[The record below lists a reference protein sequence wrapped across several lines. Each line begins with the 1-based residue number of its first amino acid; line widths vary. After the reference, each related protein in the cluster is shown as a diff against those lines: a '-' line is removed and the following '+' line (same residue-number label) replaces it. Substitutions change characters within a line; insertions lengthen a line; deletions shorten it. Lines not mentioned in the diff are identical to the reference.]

1 MARRSRSEFAP
12 GHIRIDRDRVCLED
26 APASSHS
33 RLTPY
38 GSLDCAIFWRLSV
51 SAGLISSS
59 KRSRPRCECWQG
71 KPTPCTSVSSQ
82 AKRQRVDHLP
92 RHPSIFL
99 GPFGSRPSADPA
111 TFWNLLFL
119 AERPS
124 APSRV
129 DDFGPGEC
137 PRVARCAGGG
147 GPKVWVRDSLS
158 ILILQFPC
166 PHHVLR
172 PRDRY
177 RTIAQLFLIG
187 VLPEPVHAALSDA
200 EISTITHFARVPGK
214 ELPQEAPSNPVPV
227 CPPPAL
233 ADLHDAHPHP
243 GFTMRQHSA
252 HLENSLRCAER
263 HPIVWVPRCG
273 IFPDRGRP
281 IQSNFQ
287 FFAKGYCAGK
297 IKRVSA
303 CAQQYRVVYI
313 DRRMSAA
320 CGCPECANE
329 P

>member
-124 APSRV
+124 APSRRR
-129 DDFGPGEC
+129 FW
-137 PRVARCAGGG
+137 ARGVPAC
-147 GPKVWVRDSLS
+147 RSLRWGRRS
-158 ILILQFPC
+158 EGVGQGFLVYPDPPIPLPTSC
-166 PHHVLR
+166 SASAR
-172 PRDRY
+172 P
-177 RTIAQLFLIG
+177 
-187 VLPEPVHAALSDA
+187 LPNNSPALSYRGPPRTSA
-200 EISTITHFARVPGK
+200 CS
-214 ELPQEAPSNPVPV
+214 PVR
-227 CPPPAL
+227 CRN
-233 ADLHDAHPHP
+233 LHDNA
-243 GFTMRQHSA
+243 FRARTRERTSTRSA
-252 HLENSLRCAER
+252 
-263 HPIVWVPRCG
+263 I
-273 IFPDRGRP
+273 
-281 IQSNFQ
+281 
-287 FFAKGYCAGK
+287 
-297 IKRVSA
+297 
-303 CAQQYRVVYI
+303 
-313 DRRMSAA
+313 
-320 CGCPECANE
+320 
-329 P
+329 